1 VVDAAVEM
9 VVVVGSIV
17 AAGSTVVVVVL
28 VVVAVNIADKSYDHY
43 ASLLPIGAMGM
54 LICFCD
60 RHDSLDGLRQF
71 LCYKTCLRG
80 QIKTSCRLA

>member
-43 ASLLPIGAMGM
+43 ANLLLIGAMGM
-54 LICFCD
+54 LIHFCN
-60 RHDSLDGLRQF
+60 RHNRFDGLRPF
-71 LCYKTCLRG
+71 VCYKTCLRG
-80 QIKTSCRLA
+80 QINTSCRLA